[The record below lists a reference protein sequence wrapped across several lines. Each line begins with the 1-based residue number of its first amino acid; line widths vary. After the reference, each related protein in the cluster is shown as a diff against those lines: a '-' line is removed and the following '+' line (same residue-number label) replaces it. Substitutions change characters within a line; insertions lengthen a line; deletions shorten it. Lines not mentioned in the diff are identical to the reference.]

1 MVKILDFGL
10 AKVDEVPSPASSP
23 EATTLTLQTD
33 PGTIL
38 GTVGY
43 MSPEQIRGQTI
54 DARSD
59 MFSLGCV
66 IYEMITGSGPFERPT
81 AADTLAAALKDEPDF
96 SCLPAEI
103 PSELH
108 RIVAHGLEPDP
119 DRRFQSAR
127 DLAFALEGIDL
138 T

>member
-1 MVKILDFGL
+1 
-10 AKVDEVPSPASSP
+10 
-23 EATTLTLQTD
+23 
-33 PGTIL
+33 
-38 GTVGY
+38 
-43 MSPEQIRGQTI
+43 MSPEQIRGLAT

-59 MFSLGCV
+59 IFSLGCV
-66 IYEMITGSGPFERPT
+66 IYEMITGKGPFERPT
-81 AADTLAAALKDEPDF
+81 AADSLAAALKDEPDL
-96 SCLPAEI
+96 SCVPVET